1 MDFSFTFLLFGEIN
15 KVLKNSR
22 KNNTNKCQNE
32 RKKQGDRE
40 TAISSSMM
48 NKEFLGLLSERFITA
63 GSQYQLI
70 PELLAHTS
78 DLVLAHFLTLF
89 RYSHLQQFC
98 TLQF

>member
-32 RKKQGDRE
+32 RKKQGEGGDC
-40 TAISSSMM
+40 
-48 NKEFLGLLSERFITA
+48 NFFLNDEQIIFGCSIEIFIMA

-78 DLVLAHFLTLF
+78 DLVLAHF
-89 RYSHLQQFC
+89 
-98 TLQF
+98 